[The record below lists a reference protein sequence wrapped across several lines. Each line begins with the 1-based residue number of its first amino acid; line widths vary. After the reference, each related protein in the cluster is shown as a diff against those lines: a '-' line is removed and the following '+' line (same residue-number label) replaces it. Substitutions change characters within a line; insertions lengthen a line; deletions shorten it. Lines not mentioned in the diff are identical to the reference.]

1 MARPTSDRVT
11 LRSPWL
17 IVGWL
22 LALLGILLG
31 LVIATEPDPVALVLG
46 GVIAAVGACVLVRV
60 PFMRVTVRASG
71 LTVHGLLGKRRVP
84 REDVVAVA
92 LEQTDD
98 KVVGQVYAPVL
109 RLRGDVEVVLAQLS
123 GYSTSRRV
131 GRSRVGR
138 QTERLRHFLVS
149 EG

>member
-84 REDVVAVA
+84 REDVLAVA

-98 KVVGQVYAPVL
+98 KVLGQVYAPVL
-109 RLRGDVEVVLAQLS
+109 RLRGDAEVVLAQLS

-138 QTERLRHFLVS
+138 QTERLCHFLVS